1 MTSLIY
7 YQSALVIA
15 AALFM
20 ALVLAIEVGF
30 RIGCRYEGRF
40 NDPARGHINA
50 IQASMLGMVALLL
63 AFTFSRTLE
72 RFRTRSEA
80 VVDEANAIGTAYLR
94 AQLLPPS
101 VGEPTQQVLRDYVD
115 LRVEAAGK
123 SYEKLDM
130 KLITEAEQAQADL
143 WRHAKEAAAGEVT
156 PITSLF
162 VQSINELIDSYGRR
176 KAAISWR
183 MPASVILLLLSTFVV
198 TAGVVGFASG
208 AEGHR
213 PSGTSYFLALF
224 IVVLVFM
231 IVDLDRSRRGLIKVP
246 QRSLIDLQTSLQAD
260 NES

>member
-7 YQSALVIA
+7 YQSTLVIA
-15 AALFM
+15 AVVLT

-63 AFTFSRTLE
+63 AFTFSRSLE

-130 KLITEAEQAQADL
+130 KLIRRRNRRRLTYGDMRRRQPPGRSLRLPRYSFNPSMNSLTPTADA
-143 WRHAKEAAAGEVT
+143 R
-156 PITSLF
+156 
-162 VQSINELIDSYGRR
+162 Q
-176 KAAISWR
+176 
-183 MPASVILLLLSTFVV
+183 
-198 TAGVVGFASG
+198 
-208 AEGHR
+208 
-213 PSGTSYFLALF
+213 
-224 IVVLVFM
+224 
-231 IVDLDRSRRGLIKVP
+231 RSRGVCQPLSFSYCCPRL
-246 QRSLIDLQTSLQAD
+246 S
-260 NES
+260 